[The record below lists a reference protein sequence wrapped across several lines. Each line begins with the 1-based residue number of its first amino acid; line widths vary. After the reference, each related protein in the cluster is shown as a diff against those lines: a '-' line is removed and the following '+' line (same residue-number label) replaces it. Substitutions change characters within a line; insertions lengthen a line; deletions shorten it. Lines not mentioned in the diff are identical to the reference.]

1 MHVASTDV
9 VRGGDDGAEGIV
21 LTGGT
26 DTQLGVFSFGR
37 KSLRPTR
44 RVLPFPQHPPIS
56 VLPLGEVEQGTCP
69 PSSLVA
75 CRHAQTVQLWRVDL
89 STPPTP
95 ATHLIELETRGDHN
109 VRCMAVDATSSFLAV
124 SDVTSLRVYNMQLTQ
139 ATARLWAR

>member
-1 MHVASTDV
+1 
-9 VRGGDDGAEGIV
+9 
-21 LTGGT
+21 
-26 DTQLGVFSFGR
+26 
-37 KSLRPTR
+37 
-44 RVLPFPQHPPIS
+44 

-69 PSSLVA
+69 PSSATPCHFSAVSPTHRVGLVA